1 MAVQVGSFHFPE
13 SWLDMRDLGAVLDY
27 EEPCPIQLTIKCR
40 SVAGSSGQRR
50 QASAQSD
57 EDIAP
62 AKFEGHHEAAL
73 GSTAEP
79 RTYRDVDW
87 DGKRASKTS
96 GYRDNCRSPLNCYL
110 ARREPHQPDYRQAPR
125 KDPTGNDFQCGE
137 GRRC

>member
-57 EDIAP
+57 EDIWSQLSLP
-62 AKFEGHHEAAL
+62 ENYG
-73 GSTAEP
+73 G
-79 RTYRDVDW
+79 
-87 DGKRASKTS
+87 G
-96 GYRDNCRSPLNCYL
+96 
-110 ARREPHQPDYRQAPR
+110 
-125 KDPTGNDFQCGE
+125 GE
-137 GRRC
+137 VAFY